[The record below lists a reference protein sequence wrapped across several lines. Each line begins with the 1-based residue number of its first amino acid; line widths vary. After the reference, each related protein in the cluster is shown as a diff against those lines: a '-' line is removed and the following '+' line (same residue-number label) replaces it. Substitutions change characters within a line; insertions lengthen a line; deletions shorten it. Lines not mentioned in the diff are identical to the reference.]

1 MHRTST
7 QKAGMRLHWRAV
19 LGMIVL
25 LGAAGLVTP
34 AQAADAPRALLV
46 IRQGGPSQP
55 TDDKIRDHLQGLG
68 LAVTET
74 DQAAPVKEACSYD
87 LVVLSSSVRSRDLGG
102 AYRDV
107 TVPLLTWENDLLDDL
122 RFTGRKKDADF
133 GLVEKEHYL
142 WMVNAP
148 HPLSA
153 SQAAGNLVAYQK
165 DAPMGWGRPGLG
177 ASIIANIPGEPD
189 KATIFGY
196 ERGAT
201 MDYDFLA
208 PARRIFVFL
217 DNDTFGNLTLAGLS
231 LFDAAVRWGLAD
243 PGKRGAACKS

>member
-1 MHRTST
+1 MHRTPT
-7 QKAGMRLHWRAV
+7 QKSRARLHWHAA
-19 LGMIVL
+19 LGIIAL

-34 AQAADAPRALLV
+34 AQAADVPRALLV

-68 LAVTET
+68 LAVTEI
-74 DQAAPVKEACSYD
+74 DQATPTKQACSYD

-153 SQAAGNLVAYQK
+153 GQPAGNLVAYQK

-177 ASIIANIPGEPD
+177 ASIIATIPGEPD
-189 KATIFGY
+189 KATVFGY

-217 DNDTFGNLTLAGLS
+217 DNDTFGNLTPAGLS

-243 PGKRGAACKS
+243 PGRRDAACKS

>member
-1 MHRTST
+1 MSALSPKKPGMKRFWRT
-7 QKAGMRLHWRAV
+7 A
-19 LGMIVL
+19 LGITAL
-25 LGAAGLVTP
+25 LGILDLTVP
-34 AQAADAPRALLV
+34 ARAADAPRALLV

-74 DQAAPVKEACSYD
+74 DQASPVKEACQYD

-133 GLVEKEHYL
+133 GFAEKEHYL

-153 SQAAGNLVAYQK
+153 GQPAGTLVAYQK

-177 ASIIANIPGEPD
+177 ASIIATLPGEPD

-217 DNDTFGNLTLAGLS
+217 DNDTFGNLTAAGLS

-243 PGKRGAACKS
+243 PGQRGTPCKS

>member
-1 MHRTST
+1 
-7 QKAGMRLHWRAV
+7 MRLHWRAV

-177 ASIIANIPGEPD
+177 ASIIATIPGEPD

-217 DNDTFGNLTLAGLS
+217 DNDTFGNLTPAGLS

-243 PGKRGAACKS
+243 PGKHDAPCKS